1 MDVVKI
7 RKDIGFTNV
16 SNRDSDFDDD
26 EQENTLNTLN
36 LQSQPN
42 VENPLRESPRIS
54 YQELPG
60 LRHETKD
67 VLKQLH
73 KNIQS
78 LEDLS
83 GRLGFMMTE
92 IRTLIRR

>member
-7 RKDIGFTNV
+7 RKEDA
-16 SNRDSDFDDD
+16 
-26 EQENTLNTLN
+26 LNTLN
-36 LQSQPN
+36 LQNQVN
-42 VENPLRESPRIS
+42 GEKITVREPVRAS

-67 VLKQLH
+67 VLKQLTT
-73 KNIQS
+73 NIQL
-78 LEDLS
+78 LEDLG

-92 IRTLIRR
+92 IRSLIRR